1 MSELEGRRIA
11 LVGGAGFIGHN
22 LAVALAQQGAH
33 VEVIDGL
40 EVNHLGHF
48 AAQTPQDDNRDLYL
62 RILLERLERLN
73 TAGIVL
79 RHQDARDYHGLSR
92 QLTETAPD
100 TIVHLAAVAHA
111 NRSNKDPF
119 STFDHSMRTLE
130 NALDWSRQADLQRFV
145 FFSSSM
151 VYGNF
156 RTPVVSEEHPL
167 EPIGIYGALKLG
179 GEKLVIAYNQVF
191 GMPYT
196 IVRPSALYGPR
207 CVSRRVSQAFIESA
221 LVGDTLR
228 VDGEGEEAIDFT
240 YIDDLVNGVIRCI
253 THDGARDQTF
263 NMTGGHARTLAELVT
278 LVQDHFPEIEVE
290 YVERD
295 HLRPYRGTLSMDK
308 ARELIGH
315 VPEVSLEEGLR
326 RYVEWYRQVTAHP
339 RPLTN
344 VGG

>member
-1 MSELEGRRIA
+1 MSNLSEHRVA
-11 LVGGAGFIGHN
+11 LIGGAGFIGHN
-22 LAVALAQQGAH
+22 MALALKERGAE

-40 EVNHLGHF
+40 EVNHLVHY
-48 AAQTPQDDNRDLYL
+48 AATPSSVPNRDLYI
-62 RILLERLERLN
+62 RILLERLRLLEE
-73 TAGIVL
+73 AGIPL
-79 RHQDARDYHGLSR
+79 RRQDARDYNGLSR
-92 QLTETAPD
+92 VLTEFAPD

-130 NALDWSRQADLQRFV
+130 NALDWSRASDLHRFV

-156 RTPVVSEEHPL
+156 LSETVAEDHPL

-191 GMPYT
+191 DMPYT
-196 IVRPSALYGPR
+196 ILRPSALYGPR

-221 LVGDTLR
+221 IVGDTLR
-228 VDGEGEEAIDFT
+228 VDGEGDERIDFT
-240 YIDDLVNGVIRCI
+240 YIDDVVAGVIRSI
-253 THDGARDQTF
+253 EHDGARNQIF
-263 NMTGGHARTLAELVT
+263 NMTAGKARSLRDLVT
-278 LVQDHFPEIEVE
+278 LVQQHFPEIEVE

-295 HLRPYRGTLSMDK
+295 RLRPFRGTLSMDK

-315 VPEVSLEEGLR
+315 VPAVELEDGLR
-326 RYVEWYRQVTAHP
+326 RYVEWYRE
-339 RPLTN
+339 LTSTSAEP
-344 VGG
+344 VLS

>member
-1 MSELEGRRIA
+1 VSNLSAHRIA
-11 LVGGAGFIGHN
+11 LIGGAGFIGHN
-22 LAVALAQQGAH
+22 MALALKERGAE

-40 EVNHLGHF
+40 EVNHLVHY
-48 AAQTPQDDNRDLYL
+48 AATPSSVPNRDLYIK
-62 RILLERLERLN
+62 ILLERLRLLEE
-73 TAGIVL
+73 AGIPL
-79 RHQDARDYHGLSR
+79 RRQDARDYNGLSR
-92 QLTETAPD
+92 ALSEFEPD

-130 NALDWSRQADLQRFV
+130 NALDWARASNLHRFV

-156 RTPVVSEEHPL
+156 LTESVAEDHPL

-191 GMPYT
+191 DMPYT
-196 IVRPSALYGPR
+196 ILRPSALYGPR

-221 LVGDTLR
+221 IVGDTLR
-228 VDGEGEEAIDFT
+228 VDGEGDERIDFT
-240 YIDDLVNGVIRCI
+240 YIDDVVAGVIRAI
-253 THDGARDQTF
+253 EHDGARDQIF
-263 NMTGGHARTLAELVT
+263 NMTAGKARSLRDLVT
-278 LVQDHFPEIEVE
+278 LVQQHFPEIEVE

-295 HLRPYRGTLSMDK
+295 RLRPFRGTLSMDK

-315 VPEVSLEEGLR
+315 VPAVELEDGLR
-326 RYVEWYRQVTAHP
+326 RYVEWYRD
-339 RPLTN
+339 LTSAPAES
-344 VGG
+344 VLS

>member
-1 MSELEGRRIA
+1 MSELDGRRIA
-11 LVGGAGFIGHN
+11 LIGGAGFIGHN
-22 LAVALAQQGAH
+22 MAIAMKACGAH

-48 AAQTPQDDNRDLYL
+48 AGLPPDNPNRSLYL
-62 RILLERLERLN
+62 GILLERLERLHE
-73 TAGIVL
+73 AGVPL
-79 RHQDARDYHGLSR
+79 RRQDAREYHGLSQ
-92 QLTETAPD
+92 QLNAVQPD

-130 NALDWSRQADLQRFV
+130 NALDWARGADLQRFV

-156 RTPVVSEEHPL
+156 RTPAVSEDHPL

-179 GEKLVIAYNQVF
+179 GEKLVIAYSQVF
-191 GMPYT
+191 DVPYT

-207 CVSRRVSQAFIESA
+207 CVSRRVGQAFIESA

-228 VDGEGEEAIDFT
+228 VDGAGEERLDFT
-240 YIDDLVNGVIRCI
+240 YIDDVVDGVIRCI
-253 THDGARDQTF
+253 THPNGSNETF
-263 NMTGGHARTLAELVT
+263 NMTSGNARTLHELVT

-295 HLRPYRGTLSMDK
+295 HLRPHRGTLSMDK
-308 ARELIGH
+308 ARDLIGH
-315 VPEVSLEEGLR
+315 VPGVALEDGLA
-326 RYVEWYRQVTAHP
+326 RYVEWYREVVANP
-339 RPLTN
+339 RTLT
-344 VGG
+344 GAPG